1 MATLALFGAARIRQT
16 TDTMPPASNRLPDYW
31 DIARREL
38 AARDA
43 VMGQLIAR
51 YPGGT
56 LASHGDAFYTLARAI
71 VGQQISVRAADAVW
85 ARLEAQMRIVTPD
98 SALSASADAL
108 RGCGL
113 SWRKAEYLHDL
124 ALHFADGRLGD
135 SFFNSADDAELLA
148 RLTAVRG
155 IGRWSAEMFLIFHL
169 MRPDVLPVDDIGLL
183 RAIGVHY
190 RDGEKVSA
198 REARQIAA
206 VWAPW
211 RTVATWY
218 LWRALDPV
226 PVAY

>member
-1 MATLALFGAARIRQT
+1 
-16 TDTMPPASNRLPDYW
+16 MPPAANRLPDYW
-31 DIARREL
+31 DTACHEL
-38 AARDA
+38 AESDP
-43 VMGQLIAR
+43 VLGKLIAR

-56 LASHGDAFYTLARAI
+56 LSSHGDAFYTLARAI
-71 VGQQISVRAADAVW
+71 VGQQISVKAADAVW
-85 ARLEAQMRIVTPD
+85 ARLESHLACVTPD
-98 SALSASADAL
+98 AALAADAEAL

-124 ALHFADGRLGD
+124 ATHFADGRLGD
-135 SFFNSADDAELLA
+135 DLFGRAEDAELLA

-169 MRPDVLPVDDIGLL
+169 MRPDVLPLDDIGLL
-183 RAIGVHY
+183 RAIGIY
-190 RDGEKVSA
+190 YGDGEKAGV
-198 REARQIAA
+198 REARAIAA
-206 VWAPW
+206 AWAPW

>member
-1 MATLALFGAARIRQT
+1 MPSTRHR
-16 TDTMPPASNRLPDYW
+16 PPAYW
-31 DIARREL
+31 DTAC
-38 AARDA
+38 RDLTA
-43 VMGQLIAR
+43 SDPVLGGLIER
-51 YPGGT
+51 YPEGS
-56 LASHGDAFYTLARAI
+56 LSSHGDAFHTLARAI

-85 ARLEAQMRIVTPD
+85 ARLEMRLGRVTPQA
-98 SALSASADAL
+98 ALAIDADAL
-108 RGCGL
+108 RHCGL

-124 ALHFADGRLGD
+124 ARHFADGRLGD
-135 SFFNSADDAELLA
+135 ALFARAEDAELLE

-183 RAIGVHY
+183 RAIGLFY
-190 RDGEKVSA
+190 RSGDKVGA
-198 REARQIAA
+198 REARAIAEP
-206 VWAPW
+206 WMPW

>member
-1 MATLALFGAARIRQT
+1 MGALIT
-16 TDTMPPASNRLPDYW
+16 
-31 DIARREL
+31 
-38 AARDA
+38 
-43 VMGQLIAR
+43 R
-51 YPGGT
+51 YPRGA

-71 VGQQISVRAADAVW
+71 VGQQISVKAADAVW
-85 ARLEAQMRIVTPD
+85 ARLESHLSAVTPD
-98 SALSASADAL
+98 AALASDTGAL

-124 ALHFADGRLGD
+124 ASHFADGRLGD
-135 SFFNSADDAELLA
+135 ALFAEADDAELLA

-169 MRPDVLPVDDIGLL
+169 MRPDVLPLDDIGLL
-183 RAIGVHY
+183 RAMGIFY
-190 RDGEKVSA
+190 RDGDKVSV
-198 REARQIAA
+198 REARVIAEP
-206 VWAPW
+206 WAPW

>member
-1 MATLALFGAARIRQT
+1 
-16 TDTMPPASNRLPDYW
+16 MPPAANRLPDYW
-31 DIARREL
+31 DTACHEL
-38 AARDA
+38 AESDR
-43 VMGQLIAR
+43 VLGKLIAR

-56 LASHGDAFYTLARAI
+56 LSSHGDAFYTLARAI
-71 VGQQISVRAADAVW
+71 VGQQISVKAADAVW
-85 ARLEAQMRIVTPD
+85 ARLESHLARVTPD
-98 SALSASADAL
+98 AALAADAEAL

-124 ALHFADGRLGD
+124 ATHFADGRLGD
-135 SFFNSADDAELLA
+135 DLFGRAEDAELLA

-169 MRPDVLPVDDIGLL
+169 MRPDVLPLDDIGLL
-183 RAIGVHY
+183 RAIGIY
-190 RDGEKVSA
+190 YGDGEKAGV
-198 REARQIAA
+198 REARAIAA
-206 VWAPW
+206 AWAPW

>member
-1 MATLALFGAARIRQT
+1 MSTLAQTGATRIRQT
-16 TDTMPPASNRLPDYW
+16 NDAVPPAANRFPHYW
-31 DIARREL
+31 DTACREL
-38 AARDA
+38 AACDA

-71 VGQQISVRAADAVW
+71 VGQQISVKAADAVW
-85 ARLEAQMRIVTPD
+85 ARLEAQLCEVTPA

-108 RGCGL
+108 RACGL

-124 ALHFADGRLGD
+124 ALHFD
-135 SFFNSADDAELLA
+135 SGKLCDAHFVGADDTELLA

-190 RDGEKVSA
+190 GDGEKVSA
-198 REARQIAA
+198 REARRIAA